1 MQRLVPEL
9 QKVVGRYARTR
20 KDILSDFPEPIP
32 MLAPLAGTVGSIPDF
47 WNLTKCLAPAY
58 RLSDD
63 RDAPASQLGGL
74 LSLRMIPGPCGS

>member
-32 MLAPLAGTVGSIPDF
+32 MLAPLAGTVGSIPDSGTSR
-47 WNLTKCLAPAY
+47 NVSRLLTAFLIETRQLRNSAGFF
-58 RLSDD
+58 LSE
-63 RDAPASQLGGL
+63 
-74 LSLRMIPGPCGS
+74 